1 MCWAGATRPCWTPT
15 KPNASRTRRRSS
27 ASAWRPAARWPA
39 WPPTPPTCPPRRPR
53 IPPGG
58 RASRAFRSASSPSVT
73 RSPNPTASTTA
84 SPCGAGWPPTT
95 ASSHPTA
102 VPWWSSPAPPTATA
116 PSSSAPTAPSPPSR
130 TAHPAGPPSS
140 PRLFLGLIL
149 TIRGTGAGS
158 SRKWCDSGPQNGR
171 APNHPSLVIGW
182 FCGPDSCATRND
194 PAPVPGMVTISPRTG
209 GRSRRRGWGSGQRGT
224 RWRGRAFR
232 PLMKLLRT
240 RLGSPVSSTRR
251 TRWASAARKV
261 RTSSRAIHWPRHRC
275 GPPPPNV
282 T

>member
-39 WPPTPPTCPPRRPR
+39 WPPTPPTCPPRPPPAPPRPAPR
-53 IPPGG
+53 RVPPRSPGPPTRPPRRPPLRVVLGGRRRRLRRTRRPSRGG
-58 RASRAFRSASSPSVT
+58 RALRHLR
-73 RSPNPTASTTA
+73 
-84 SPCGAGWPPTT
+84 PPRR
-95 ASSHPTA
+95 PR
-102 VPWWSSPAPPTATA
+102 PPR
-116 PSSSAPTAPSPPSR
+116 PHHPSPRRLTP
-130 TAHPAGPPSS
+130 TPAGPPSS